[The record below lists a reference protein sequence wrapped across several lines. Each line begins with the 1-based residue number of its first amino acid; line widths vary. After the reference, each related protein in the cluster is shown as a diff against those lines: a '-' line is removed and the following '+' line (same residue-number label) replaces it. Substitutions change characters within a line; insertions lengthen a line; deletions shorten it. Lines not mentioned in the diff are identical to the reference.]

1 MYFWLLAVMRPRNG
15 NRNRHFYLLF
25 AVHSALSHMMNDHY
39 DRPAVPCHDL
49 CWSADLRSLHLHL
62 LLILSCKRLNLASA
76 VSFSNL
82 YLCTTNKLTIDNCDF
97 SELPSVRSTDLCE
110 DRRYELQ
117 VLSPYASLLFGTT
130 TRRKFQKAD
139 IVTPWIDHI
148 VLWRRRRLWKNGTQ
162 EIIKTSR
169 DIVSELTMAQP
180 SVARTLN

>member
-1 MYFWLLAVMRPRNG
+1 MEIETDIFICYSLFTVLSRTWWMIIMIALL
-15 NRNRHFYLLF
+15 
-25 AVHSALSHMMNDHY
+25 
-39 DRPAVPCHDL
+39 CHAMI
-49 CWSADLRSLHLHL
+49 SADLRSLHLHL